1 MRDYAE
7 YSDVDKIGGGIM
19 PLSKLPTHV
28 RLSDYRT
35 WLTDCTAENHAWGD
49 YKNDLRDTNENRKRY
64 IKALY
69 NACKYRD
76 YRWLELYAPHLI

>member
-1 MRDYAE
+1 
-7 YSDVDKIGGGIM
+7 M

-49 YKNDLRDTNENRKRY
+49 FKNDLRDTNENRKRY
-64 IKALY
+64 ISTLY
-69 NACKYRD
+69 NAVKYRD
-76 YRWLELYAPHLI
+76 VRWLEQYASHLI